1 MTLFDYVLGDVVV
14 EKSGDDARLTHV
26 LLTLSGGDR
35 LGIEPVFR
43 RVVALVAFSLRRR
56 DARLEKRSATQP
68 SKGKIIGTD
77 FAIEDKEREKSLFL
91 EFQDD
96 FLTSLGVFV

>member
-1 MTLFDYVLGDVVV
+1 M
-14 EKSGDDARLTHV
+14 
-26 LLTLSGGDR
+26 
-35 LGIEPVFR
+35 GIEPVFR

-56 DARLEKRSATQP
+56 EARLEKRSATQP

-77 FAIEDKEREKSLFL
+77 FAIKDKEREIVIL
-91 EFQDD
+91 EFQDE